1 MYLPPELWIIIDKF
15 ELKLRIMEYKRKL
28 ENILK
33 FPLKCTQT
41 FDYDEYYIIICD
53 SKFKYIWR
61 IYNHF
66 TLIQFKIYNNISV
79 NTLNFTYGN

>member
-33 FPLKCTQT
+33 FPLKCAQT
-41 FDYDEYYIIICD
+41 FEYDEYYIIVCNNL
-53 SKFKYIWR
+53 KYLWR
-61 IYNHF
+61 IYNN
-66 TLIQFKIYNNISV
+66 QFSTIYFQIYKFNRKII
-79 NTLNFTYGN
+79 